1 MLAFLPQLYYLLIY
15 LLCHFYHL
23 VYALL
28 PGRAG
33 GVGAVGELVGVVAE
47 TRHLAQ
53 QVGVVSTGARLEFG
67 THDQGPQVFLAGQAA
82 QVRLTVEMPQFLVI
96 QPQRD
101 LMRTF
106 ASCCQ
111 RSSSYRV
118 RLGGRSVIR

>member
-53 QVGVVSTGARLEFG
+53 QVGVVSTGARVEFG
-67 THDQGPQVFLAGQAA
+67 THDQAAQVFFTGQAA
-82 QVRLTVEMPQFLVI
+82 QVGLAVKMPQFLVI

>member
-33 GVGAVGELVGVVAE
+33 GVGAVGQLVGVVAQACD
-47 TRHLAQ
+47 LAQ
-53 QVGVVSTGARLEFG
+53 QIGMVGAGARVKFG
-67 THDQGPQVFLAGQAA
+67 THDQGPQVFLAGHAT
-82 QVRLTVEMPQFLVI
+82 QVGLAVKMQQFLVI

>member
-23 VYALL
+23 VYALP

-33 GVGAVGELVGVVAE
+33 GVGAVGQLVGVVAQACD
-47 TRHLAQ
+47 LAQ
-53 QVGVVSTGARLEFG
+53 QIGMVGAGARVKFG
-67 THDQGPQVFLAGQAA
+67 AHDQTADIGLPGQTG
-82 QVRLTVEMPQFLVI
+82 QIRLPVEMAKFPVIESQCDLV
-96 QPQRD
+96 
-101 LMRTF
+101 RTF

>member
-33 GVGAVGELVGVVAE
+33 GVGAVGQLVGVVAQACD
-47 TRHLAQ
+47 LAQ
-53 QVGVVSTGARLEFG
+53 QIGMVGAGARVEFG
-67 THDQGPQVFLAGQAA
+67 THDQAAQVFFTGQAA

>member
-53 QVGVVSTGARLEFG
+53 QVGVVSTGARVKFVA
-67 THDQGPQVFLAGQAA
+67 HDQAAQVFLAGQAA